1 MRCPKCG
8 SEHDRVIDSRS
19 INDDSGVRRRRE
31 CLDCSYRFT
40 TMEEIVPE
48 ELRVIKRNGER
59 EEYDRNKVRNGIA
72 NACYKRP
79 ISAETIDRIVDDITR
94 SLVSACTPEVSTSE
108 IGAKVMD
115 ELKNLDQVAYVRF
128 ASVYRQ
134 FKDAKDF
141 ISEVKGLKK

>member
-19 INDDSGVRRRRE
+19 VNDDSGVRRRRE

-59 EEYDRNKVRNGIA
+59 EDYDRNKVRNGIA

-94 SLVSACTPEVSTSE
+94 SLLSGCTPEVSTSE